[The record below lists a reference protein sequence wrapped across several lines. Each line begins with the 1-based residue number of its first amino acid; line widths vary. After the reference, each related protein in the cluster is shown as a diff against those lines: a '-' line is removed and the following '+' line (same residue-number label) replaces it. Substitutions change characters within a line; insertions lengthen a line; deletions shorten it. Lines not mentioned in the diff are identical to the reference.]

1 MQLCCCRDRSKVRE
15 QTPPSWTPFRAIPTW
30 SLLNGDS
37 PPVVVHYR
45 ERSPAGLRFSNG
57 NQGVV
62 RRSKNHYIPSSR
74 LFSVPAVNT
83 MSAIQEF
90 DLPARW
96 TSLFQDKYSEAVHN
110 LSKMWPDE
118 ESLEVSYREVEGY
131 DHEFAQDILANPE
144 LHFDAA
150 NHALQD
156 FMLDIG
162 AGNIMP
168 FVRIIHL
175 PQDQVRTVSQLRA
188 ADIDRLIS
196 IDAVTTKIS
205 GVRPRLYNAVFE
217 CVACGHVMDK
227 QQPNEQELIEPLECS
242 QIEGGCGRPKRQTR
256 FLLRQ
261 QSSHLINSQFI
272 ELQELPEQMKGG
284 IQPERI
290 LCIAEQDLAGCLN
303 PGDRVKANGVLFI
316 RSQRKGGKDT
326 PVFDIFLR
334 IHSLERQNIPLEEI
348 VISEEEEN
356 EIKDIARDPGVYD
369 LLTSSI
375 APSIFGMERVK
386 ESLMLQLFGG
396 EAQVNEDGT
405 RNRGDIHILLMG
417 DPGVAKS
424 QLLHYMSTIS
434 PRGRFASG
442 KSASAAGLTAAAVQD
457 ATADGRWTLE
467 AGALVLADLG
477 LAAIDEFDKMNTSD
491 RSSMHEAMEQQTI
504 SVSKAGINASLRT
517 RCAVLAAANPT
528 SGRFQPVSDVPFTS
542 QINLAPPLI
551 SRFDIIWLLTD
562 TPDENNDE
570 KIAQHIIKTRLQ
582 GSSEL
587 LVSEGKMPDPT
598 RASVASKSA
607 SKRNGKYATLPRE
620 VLRKYVAF
628 AKRNFHPKLNDEARD
643 KIVAYYVS
651 TRKRGGEASD
661 SVAISARSLEALSRL
676 AEASARIRLTNVAT
690 LEDAERA
697 IRLTETWRHEL
708 MGENFDMTDI
718 ESGKKG
724 TVRNQE
730 KFILDTVSVLQNETG
745 QAADL
750 LDVLTE
756 AERHDIP
763 RAKAEDIIDKL
774 CREGRMIR
782 PAGYTSLQVV

>member
-1 MQLCCCRDRSKVRE
+1 MFLYV
-15 QTPPSWTPFRAIPTW
+15 PT
-30 SLLNGDS
+30 
-37 PPVVVHYR
+37 VMVM
-45 ERSPAGLRFSNG
+45 
-57 NQGVV
+57 
-62 RRSKNHYIPSSR
+62 SS
-74 LFSVPAVNT
+74 
-83 MSAIQEF
+83 IQEF

-96 TSLFQDKYSEAVHN
+96 TSLLQDKYSEAVHN

-118 ESLEVSYREVEGY
+118 ESLDVSYREVEGY

-144 LHFDAA
+144 HHFRAA
-150 NHALQD
+150 NQALRQ
-156 FMLDIG
+156 FLLD
-162 AGNIMP
+162 AGEGNLMP
-168 FVRIIHL
+168 FVRIVHL
-175 PQDQVRTVSQLRA
+175 PSDQIRTVSQLRA
-188 ADIDRLIS
+188 DDIGRLIA

-205 GVRPRLYNAVFE
+205 GVRPRLYSAVFE
-217 CVACGHVMDK
+217 CLACGHTTELN
-227 QQPNEQELIEPLECS
+227 QPNEQELIEPLECS
-242 QIEGGCGRPKRQTR
+242 QIDGGCGRPKRQTR
-256 FLLRQ
+256 FVLQ
-261 QSSHLINSQFI
+261 QSASHLINSQFV

-290 LCIAEQDLAGCLN
+290 LCIGEQDLAGRLN

-348 VISEEEEN
+348 IISEEEEN
-356 EIKDIARDPGVYD
+356 EIKEVARDPGVYD
-369 LLTSSI
+369 LLTGSI
-375 APSIFGMERVK
+375 APSIFGMERIK

-442 KSASAAGLTAAAVQD
+442 QSSSAAGLTAAAVQD
-457 ATADGRWTLE
+457 STADGRWTLE

-477 LAAIDEFDKMNTSD
+477 LAAIDEFDKMNAVD
-491 RSSMHEAMEQQTI
+491 RSSMHEAMEQQSI
-504 SVSKAGINASLRT
+504 SISKAGINASLRT

-551 SRFDIIWLLTD
+551 SRFDIIWLMTD
-562 TPDENNDE
+562 TPNPSSDE
-570 KIAQHIIKTRLQ
+570 KIASHIIETRLK

-587 LVSEGKMPDPT
+587 LVKEGTLPDPSRST
-598 RASVASKSA
+598 AKGKAAK
-607 SKRNGKYATLPRE
+607 KINGKYEVLPRDF
-620 VLRKYVAF
+620 LRKYVAY
-628 AKRNFHPKLNDEARD
+628 AKRKYHPKLNEEAKA
-643 KIVAYYVS
+643 KIVAYYVK
-651 TRKRGGEASD
+651 TRTRGGDSED
-661 SVAISARSLEALSRL
+661 SVAITARSLEALSRL
-676 AEASARIRLTNVAT
+676 AEASARIRLSEFAT
-690 LEDAERA
+690 VEDAERS

-708 MGENFDMTDI
+708 MGENFDMTTI

-724 TVRNQE
+724 KVRNQE
-730 KFILDTVSVLQNETG
+730 KQMIDIVSVLQNDAGT
-745 QAADL
+745 AANL

-756 AERHDIP
+756 AERRDIP
-763 RAKAEDIIDKL
+763 RSKAEDIIDKL
-774 CREGRMIR
+774 CRDGRMMR
-782 PAGYTSLQVV
+782 PSGYDTLQVV

>member
-1 MQLCCCRDRSKVRE
+1 MTIKDDK
-15 QTPPSWTPFRAIPTW
+15 
-30 SLLNGDS
+30 
-37 PPVVVHYR
+37 
-45 ERSPAGLRFSNG
+45 RSPIFF
-57 NQGVV
+57 
-62 RRSKNHYIPSSR
+62 Y
-74 LFSVPAVNT
+74 VPAVN
-83 MSAIQEF
+83 MLAAIQEF

-96 TSLFQDKYSEAVHN
+96 TSLLQDKYSEAVHN

-118 ESLEVSYREVEGY
+118 ESLDVSYREVEGY

-144 LHFDAA
+144 HHFRAA
-150 NHALQD
+150 NQALRQ
-156 FMLDIG
+156 FLLDAG
-162 AGNIMP
+162 EGNIMP
-168 FVRIIHL
+168 FVRIKHL
-175 PQDQVRTVSQLRA
+175 PSDQVRTVSALRA
-188 ADIDRLIS
+188 DDIGRLIS

-205 GVRPRLYNAVFE
+205 GVRPRLYTAVFE
-217 CVACGHVMDK
+217 CVACGHVMEIN
-227 QQPNEQELIEPLECS
+227 QPNEQELIEPLECS
-242 QIEGGCGRPKRQTR
+242 QIDGGCGRPKRQTR
-256 FLLRQ
+256 FLLQ
-261 QSSHLINSQFI
+261 QQASHLINSQFI

-290 LCIAEQDLAGCLN
+290 ICIGEQDLAGQLN

-348 VISEEEEN
+348 LISQEEET
-356 EIKDIARDPGVYD
+356 EIKEIAMDPEVYET
-369 LLTSSI
+369 LTRSI

-442 KSASAAGLTAAAVQD
+442 QSASAAGLTAAAVQD

-491 RSSMHEAMEQQTI
+491 RSSMHEAMEQQSI
-504 SVSKAGINASLRT
+504 SISKAGINASLRT

-551 SRFDIIWLLTD
+551 SRFDVIWLLTD
-562 TPDENNDE
+562 TPNENQDE
-570 KIAQHIIKTRLQ
+570 KIAQHIINNRLK
-582 GSSEL
+582 GSSEI
-587 LVSEGKMPDPT
+587 LVKEGSLPDPART
-598 RASVASKSA
+598 ASSNKEAVKV
-607 SKRNGKYATLPRE
+607 NGKYDVFPRD
-620 VLRKYVAF
+620 VLRKYVAY
-628 AKRNFHPKLNDEARD
+628 AKRHYHPKLNEEARAH
-643 KIVAYYVS
+643 IVAYYVS
-651 TRKRGGEASD
+651 TRKQGGESED
-661 SVAISARSLEALSRL
+661 SVAITARSLEALSRL
-676 AEASARIRLTNVAT
+676 AEASARIRLTQIAT
-690 LEDAERA
+690 IEDAERA
-697 IRLTETWRHEL
+697 VRLTKTWRHEL
-708 MGENFDMTDI
+708 MGENFDLTTI

-724 TVRNQE
+724 SARNQE
-730 KFILDTVSVLQNETG
+730 KTIIDIVSVLQNQSGTS
-745 QAADL
+745 ANL
-750 LDVLTE
+750 LDVLTD
-756 AERHDIP
+756 AERKDIP
-763 RAKAEDIIDKL
+763 RSKAEDIIDKL
-774 CREGRMIR
+774 CRDGRMMR
-782 PAGYTSLQVV
+782 PSGLRHPPSGLMPKSRVVLMKGECLAQA